1 MTPISC
7 IFEIMLWKTMSYS
20 VGAHPFII
28 TLYCF
33 TLKWSWVVK
42 FIPCD
47 ENWLFGWKSWWGK
60 VQSIRISSLVDLSDN
75 WSNFEFVIYLQ
86 CYKDFQDYF
95 SLEVS
100 LELKMHKKIDWVV
113 IVSPMINFR
122 SRLIWAH
129 FLFGWWCG
137 TFYSTCTNKWLRIWT
152 FNRWYTCACWSPFVP
167 FLCIWCI
174 LLSGLLNQFFQVD
187 TNRIQLLVV
196 VNIIFWPFLSS
207 QIQTW

>member
-1 MTPISC
+1 MKNIIVEISWQHF
-7 IFEIMLWKTMSYS
+7 IFSLHISESSFLNDPNFMHFWKTMSHS
-20 VGAHPFII
+20 FII

-86 CYKDFQDYF
+86 CYKDFQEYF

-100 LELKMHKKIDWVV
+100 LEPPTSGSEFEHSIGDTPAHAEAHLFHSFAFG
-113 IVSPMINFR
+113 VSFYLVYWTNF
-122 SRLIWAH
+122 SKWIQI
-129 FLFGWWCG
+129 G
-137 TFYSTCTNKWLRIWT
+137 YS
-152 FNRWYTCACWSPFVP
+152 Y
-167 FLCIWCI
+167 
-174 LLSGLLNQFFQVD
+174 
-187 TNRIQLLVV
+187 
-196 VNIIFWPFLSS
+196 
-207 QIQTW
+207 